1 MNKQS
6 LFFTCIVAIA
16 SLIIMFFLIN
26 LFYKKRFQVKEE
38 TTISNTY
45 LVWMGSLLGPFFLL
59 LKVALEQIENTI
71 EIVIYSPTIDNIFF
85 VVMQKI
91 FIFTGFTYFFS
102 FLLYFIV
109 DFTISLTNG
118 MKKEQIEM
126 EQNNTNYFLL
136 KAFLMLAL
144 AYSLLNVFEHFLKW
158 FIPVI
163 DTPFYH

>member
-1 MNKQS
+1 MDWI
-6 LFFTCIVAIA
+6 FIRYV
-16 SLIIMFFLIN
+16 
-26 LFYKKRFQVKEE
+26 
-38 TTISNTY
+38 
-45 LVWMGSLLGPFFLL
+45 FLL

-71 EIVIYSPTIDNIFF
+71 EIVIYSPTIDNTFF

-91 FIFTGFTYFFS
+91 FIFIGFTYFFT
-102 FLLYFIV
+102 FLLYFII
-109 DFTISLTNG
+109 DFTVSLTNG

-136 KAFLMLAL
+136 KAFIMLAL

>member
-38 TTISNTY
+38 TPISNTY
-45 LVWMGSLLGPFFLL
+45 LVWIGSLLGTFFLL

-71 EIVIYSPTIDNIFF
+71 EIVIYSPTINNTFF

-144 AYSLLNVFEHFLKW
+144 AYSLLDVFEHFLKW